1 MHFGQIDHV
10 TELLADTRR
19 RPPVSSQTL
28 PSCSKRLRQTWNA
41 VHRILAPKLWC
52 RRSCASAPHRH
63 TMCGR
68 PTLAFLYDP
77 SDVHLPGNCEAHDA
91 LKDDKEVVFRMRWR
105 ASSGNRLCAVTGEQ
119 QLWNL
124 TEVPAFLIAFEDP
137 YEVEAVVGPKLW
149 GSVVASK

>member
-1 MHFGQIDHV
+1 MS
-10 TELLADTRR
+10 A
-19 RPPVSSQTL
+19 
-28 PSCSKRLRQTWNA
+28 
-41 VHRILAPKLWC
+41 HRGRVLAPPDYRRAGWC
-52 RRSCASAPHRH
+52 AVGCQWRAAERRFRCDEV
-63 TMCGR
+63 
-68 PTLAFLYDP
+68 DP

-124 TEVPAFLIAFEDP
+124 TELPAFLIAFEDP